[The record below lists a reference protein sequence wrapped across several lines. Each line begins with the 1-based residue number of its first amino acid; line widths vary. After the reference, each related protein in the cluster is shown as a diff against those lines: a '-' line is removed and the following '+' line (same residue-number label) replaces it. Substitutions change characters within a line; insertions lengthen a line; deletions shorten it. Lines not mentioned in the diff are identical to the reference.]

1 MALSQELHEAGQE
14 VTSATGV
21 TLPGILNRIL
31 GNFLSWPFNVT
42 SACVVDP
49 DGNRTEIFASVVYV
63 ASGSGATP
71 GTHDIPADNA
81 AVVIDA
87 CECLDLENFRASYE
101 RIAQAKRLK
110 KSAAPSL
117 EGTPITTI
125 TLGVIFALR
134 SALPLE
140 KCAEELERLN
150 AQTPSPEWPDMV
162 VVASTGT
169 VNYAVQFPGESVSAD
184 FLPPA
189 ERAVVTYTPPLYV
202 IIVMRPTEAY
212 TFNKMLAFMIAHLNI
227 FSPGAKSAHM
237 ARPRITLSFNG
248 LVLFATV
255 AELVYAQDLGFYH
268 RHPRH
273 VVKRIQP

>member
-1 MALSQELHEAGQE
+1 MNEVHEAGQE

-42 SACVVDP
+42 SACVVDQ

-110 KSAAPSL
+110 KSAAPSW
-117 EGTPITTI
+117 
-125 TLGVIFALR
+125 
-134 SALPLE
+134 SDHALPS
-140 KCAEELERLN
+140 C
-150 AQTPSPEWPDMV
+150 
-162 VVASTGT
+162 VARVT
-169 VNYAVQFPGESVSAD
+169 VK
-184 FLPPA
+184 L
-189 ERAVVTYTPPLYV
+189 R
-202 IIVMRPTEAY
+202 R
-212 TFNKMLAFMIAHLNI
+212 
-227 FSPGAKSAHM
+227 
-237 ARPRITLSFNG
+237 
-248 LVLFATV
+248 
-255 AELVYAQDLGFYH
+255 
-268 RHPRH
+268 
-273 VVKRIQP
+273 